1 MEHKPFYFIGNILD
15 PKITAPLL
23 IKQGY
28 EIKKA
33 NPSQIKIIRTKLDNI
48 QEISQNTFSYANPY
62 ESDIIYVENEKYYQ
76 IEKIENENEL
86 KYWILEIDCSIDDY
100 DKNIKTI
107 IKNYEIIDKAFLLSE
122 LNIQL
127 LWGFLHYHVSDKE
140 IYVDAISSPNYRP
153 LNYIKNISSL
163 NNVATPLKSDEFED
177 IKSYVIRIE
186 QLCDNEKYQ
195 IFQKVMND
203 LVSYFE
209 IPPKSPFRIIGL
221 FAILEY
227 LLTTNE
233 SGKSINK
240 QLQTKLNLLN
250 NRFPNKMNI
259 SDFFKISD
267 GFKFEKI
274 IEKLYAYRSDIA
286 HGNPI
291 DFENKLQ
298 ILNNILLVENFLL
311 TLVRR
316 TIRQALFEPDLII
329 DLKKC

>member
-1 MEHKPFYFIGNILD
+1 MFEKKNMEHKPFYFIGNILD

-48 QEISQNTFSYANPY
+48 REISQNTLSYANPY
-62 ESDIIYVENEKYYQ
+62 ESDIISVENEKYYQ
-76 IEKIENENEL
+76 IEKIENENDL
-86 KYWILEIDCSIDDY
+86 KYWILEIDCNIDDY
-100 DKNIKTI
+100 DKNITTL
-107 IKNYEIIDKAFLLSE
+107 IKNYQIIDKAFLLSE

-127 LWGFLHYHVSDKE
+127 LWG
-140 IYVDAISSPNYRP
+140 
-153 LNYIKNISSL
+153 
-163 NNVATPLKSDEFED
+163 
-177 IKSYVIRIE
+177 
-186 QLCDNEKYQ
+186 
-195 IFQKVMND
+195 
-203 LVSYFE
+203 
-209 IPPKSPFRIIGL
+209 L

-227 LLTTNE
+227 VLTTNE

-250 NRFPNKMNI
+250 NRFPNKISI

-286 HGNPI
+286 HRNPI

-316 TIRQALFEPDLII
+316 TIRQVLFEPDLII